1 MGPPS
6 RMQGNWI
13 GPEEHPESVLRRPR
27 WVAPE
32 GFRAREEGSVWL
44 FREARAKMGDQP
56 AH

>member
-32 GFRAREEGSVWL
+32 GFGAREEGSVWL